1 MMILLIVGAI
11 AGGRGVVL
19 WGVGEKCFPV
29 FLETGLSLIF
39 CDLGFCCC
47 AVWGCRAAGFVF
59 CALTN
64 RGLCWF
70 KCQLLAHG
78 WIASLRYITEL
89 SFVFLFLFVWVCCV
103 IVLVFMCRVHVPRV
117 RTWLMV

>member
-39 CDLGFCCC
+39 CELVFCCRVVC
-47 AVWGCRAAGFVF
+47 GCNADGSVF

-70 KCQLLAHG
+70 KCWALGHK
-78 WIASLRYITEL
+78 
-89 SFVFLFLFVWVCCV
+89 
-103 IVLVFMCRVHVPRV
+103 
-117 RTWLMV
+117 